1 MFSKELFGS
10 RLRQVRQEKGESQT
24 AAAAVLGATA
34 TLISDLEKGRRTTTL
49 DKLTQLA
56 QHYNVSTDYLLGL
69 TDEKRP
75 PDSPAAP
82 RRDV

>member
-49 DKLTQLA
+49 DKLTQFPVIGA
-56 QHYNVSTDYLLGL
+56 TDMAH
-69 TDEKRP
+69 E
-75 PDSPAAP
+75 A
-82 RRDV
+82 